1 MNCIMRFMATHWE
14 RRHCSFMAA
23 QAQAALPTMR
33 EQAAHAPQ
41 RIECAPPAAANPGM
55 QLGLSQ

>member
-1 MNCIMRFMATHWE
+1 
-14 RRHCSFMAA
+14 MAA